1 MTNTTYGED
10 SFKGTDLSV
19 VGRILSGRKI
29 GDLHSLSVV
38 KLTPIPRTEMS
49 SCPIIIIIINI
60 VLFQTL
66 TPTST
71 SSFRFIS
78 LTNTFIMTKT
88 CLKLHLLLITYNCT
102 GT

>member
-49 SCPIIIIIINI
+49 SCLCDFKRLHQHPLHRF
-60 VLFQTL
+60 VLY
-66 TPTST
+66 
-71 SSFRFIS
+71 
-78 LTNTFIMTKT
+78 
-88 CLKLHLLLITYNCT
+88 H
-102 GT
+102 